1 MITGIVVL
9 RFYRLIPFVSLGANG
24 FDDCLCSSLGIFSVV
39 DSNQKHTHCVPLHL
53 LCIVGFFFLS
63 QTKTPQAE
71 LWTRRH
77 SEETVSKRCGVIHI
91 FTHFS
96 IDFSKPLT
104 KRIVFAILPSHHH
117 NALLATQW
125 CHQLQKS
132 VNLKLAQST
141 PILSTKPNF
150 IQYHMVYY
158 EWF

>member
-9 RFYRLIPFVSLGANG
+9 CFYHLIPFASLGANG
-24 FDDCLCSSLGIFSVV
+24 FDDCLCSSLGIFPVV
-39 DSNQKHTHCVPLHL
+39 DSYFKRTYCVPLHL

-71 LWTRRH
+71 LWTRQH
-77 SEETVSKRCGVIHI
+77 SEETVSKGCVIHI
-91 FTHFS
+91 FTRVS
-96 IDFSKPLT
+96 TNFSKPLT
-104 KRIVFAILPSHHH
+104 KRIVFAILQSHRH

-141 PILSTKPNF
+141 PILSTKLNF
-150 IQYHMVYY
+150 IQHHTVYY